1 MSHYHVQRSIVI
13 DVPLLTLR
21 DSLKNFKDWPFW
33 SPWLVMEP
41 DATLTYTTNLGEV
54 GSGYAWSGT
63 LVGAG
68 SVELLEVKED
78 ALKMHISFVQP
89 MKSSAEIT
97 FNLEEEAEGTRVTW
111 MMDGHLPFFMFWMTG
126 KMQSFIGMDYERG
139 LLMLKEYM
147 ETGAVASYVHIEGV
161 LPMKVQNYIGIP
173 NHSSIDKV
181 GEVMKKDFEK
191 LYDFMKTHNL
201 SLDRIPFTIYN
212 TFNIFQGETE
222 YVACIPVNEEIQI
235 DESWVR
241 GSLDIGEAL
250 KTMHKGRHLHL
261 GNGWMTAM
269 SFARLKNMKVLK
281 SPVGY
286 EFYPNNPYQTPEEE
300 LVTEIFIPLK

>member
-1 MSHYHVQRSIVI
+1 MSSYHVQRSIVI
-13 DVPLLTLR
+13 DIPLLTLR
-21 DSLKNFKDWPFW
+21 NSLKNFKDWPKW

-41 DATLTYTTNLGEV
+41 DATLTYTAEQGEV
-54 GSGYAWSGT
+54 GDGYAWSGV

-68 SVELLEVKED
+68 SVELLEVKDE
-78 ALKMHISFVQP
+78 ALKMQIAFVEP
-89 MKSSAEIT
+89 HKSSAEMK
-97 FNLEEEAEGTRVTW
+97 FCLEEVSAGTKVTW
-111 MMDGHLPFFMFWMTG
+111 SVEGHLPFFMFWMSG
-126 KMQSFIGMDYERG
+126 KMQTFIGMDYERG

-147 ETGAVASYVHIEGV
+147 ETGDVVSYVHIEGV

-173 NHSSIDKV
+173 NHSSINNV

-191 LYDFMKTHNL
+191 LYDFMKKHDLNP
-201 SLDRIPFTIYN
+201 DRIPFTIYN

-222 YVACIPVNEEIQI
+222 YVACIPINEEIEI
-235 DESWVR
+235 DDSWVR

-250 KTMHKGRHLHL
+250 KTMHKGRYQHL

-286 EFYPNNPYQTPEEE
+286 EFYPNNPYETPEEE

>member
-1 MSHYHVQRSIVI
+1 MSSYHVQRSIVI
-13 DVPLLTLR
+13 DVPLLSLR

-41 DATLTYTTNLGEV
+41 DATLVYTAKQGVV
-54 GSGYAWSGT
+54 GSGYAWSGN
-63 LVGAG
+63 LIGSG
-68 SVELLEVKED
+68 SVELQEIKENG
-78 ALKMHISFVQP
+78 LKMDISFVQP
-89 MKSSAEIT
+89 MKSNAEIS
-97 FNLEEEAEGTRVTW
+97 FSLEKENEGTKVTW
-111 MMDGHLPFFMFWMTG
+111 TLDGNLPFFMFWMKG

-139 LLMLKEYM
+139 LTMLKEYM
-147 ETGAVASYVHIEGV
+147 ETGKVASYVHIEGV
-161 LPMKVQNYIGIP
+161 LPMKVQQYIGIP
-173 NHSSIDKV
+173 NTSSIEKV

-191 LYDFMKTHNL
+191 LYEFMQKHNL

-212 TFNIFQGETE
+212 SFNIFQGQTD
-222 YVACIPVNEEIQI
+222 YIACIPVNEELEIS
-235 DESWVR
+235 EHWVR

-250 KTMHKGRHLHL
+250 KTMHKGRHIHL